1 MLVLMAKVDA
11 TPALPR
17 ESAQASLQYIRQT
30 LEAAGRLSSVS
41 GGGMIVVGCLAL
53 AAVEINQRLTA
64 APWDSGAG
72 TAAIAVWGGLL
83 LLSAAV
89 TAFAMAR
96 KAKRTGQMFWSPVLR
111 KALAIATAPMFLGAL
126 LSMSALRDGTLTRL
140 LWGGTGFSRHNLR
153 FTDAVDGHL
162 FHAAGNRGAI
172 CAAIRGTGI
181 AGSRFRRAAPGLR
194 QLYLL
199 EARWLNVT
207 CHLRPASST
216 N

>member
-1 MLVLMAKVDA
+1 MLVGMAKVDA

-41 GGGMIVVGCLAL
+41 GGGMVVVGCLAL

-72 TAAIAVWGGLL
+72 MAALAVWGGLL

-96 KAKRTGQMFWSPVLR
+96 KAKRTRQMFWSPVLR

-126 LSMSALRDGTLTRL
+126 LSMSALRDGTLIRL
-140 LWGGTGFSRHNLR
+140 PLIWLGCYGAALASAGIISVSPVRWMGTCFMLLA
-153 FTDAVDGHL
+153 TAAL
-162 FHAAGNRGAI
+162 FVPPSAGLALLAAGFGGLHLAF
-172 CAAIRGTGI
+172 
-181 AGSRFRRAAPGLR
+181 GSYIYWRRDG
-194 QLYLL
+194 
-199 EARWLNVT
+199 
-207 CHLRPASST
+207 
-216 N
+216 

>member
-41 GGGMIVVGCLAL
+41 GGGMVVVGCLAL

-72 TAAIAVWGGLL
+72 TVALAVWGG
-83 LLSAAV
+83 A
-89 TAFAMAR
+89 
-96 KAKRTGQMFWSPVLR
+96 G
-111 KALAIATAPMFLGAL
+111 LG
-126 LSMSALRDGTLTRL
+126 
-140 LWGGTGFSRHNLR
+140 RHNLS

-162 FHAAGNRGAI
+162 FHAAGYGGAI

-207 CHLRPASST
+207 YHLRPASST
-216 N
+216 NCSMSDCGWGSFAPWRCRSR